1 MRSQRLLGLLLT
13 GFLICVSLIFLRN
26 SHSTINIQD
35 TPHVSPLDSSTP
47 QYSLQRPIKPT
58 SEPTGR
64 YPDDVHP
71 IVALIED
78 AQQQFDSLR
87 ERQSRTLADAVRE
100 YRRRY
105 RMHPPPHF
113 DKWFKFAQSKGVELI
128 DEYDTI
134 YHTLLPFWALTPQ
147 TIRSRTR
154 EALGYDNAL
163 LGILIR
169 DGKVSLADG
178 LDEEQEWQREA
189 TLGMIKNFVRYLPD
203 MDLAFNAHDEPRV
216 ILPSE
221 DLQRLVAIAKDSI
234 IPSAFQ
240 TRSPVNAWSP
250 RSNDLNRGDR
260 IDEVRTTRFNKIS
273 HQPAWTSSRM
283 SCPVDSPVRAL
294 DEDTP
299 DHTTAYAL
307 GELGFIHNTTAFSDV
322 CNAPSLRN
330 TYGFFDRPNVFA
342 VVHDLFPV
350 FSQSKVSTFQ
360 DILYPS
366 PWYWAKKVPYVKEKD
381 YSWEEKINKI
391 YWRGST
397 TGGFSKGGGWRRHHR
412 QLMVGN
418 INALNTAKIL
428 IKADAGQWKS
438 EEVDRHDYHGLF
450 DVQFTSVG
458 QCDRNDCAAQSEF
471 FNITEPVEQQEAWAY
486 KYLVDIDGNA
496 FSGRY
501 HAFLQSNSLVCK
513 VALFREWHDERLK
526 PWVHYVPLSLKG
538 DEVVETM
545 RFFTSEDEA
554 RNRLWDL
561 SKKWRKYSH
570 QFYTLRSGF
579 KFHYVCN
586 SPDAVTSANR
596 PLVIFIHGFP
606 DSWAIWRFM
615 LSSESLQESATVVAV
630 DLPGYGGS
638 QSLDRYSATTV
649 LENLTEFIIAMRT
662 KYGIDGDTKTH
673 QQRTIIVA
681 HDWGCVLSL
690 RLATDAPQLADRFIV
705 TNGPLMPLVVANIGR
720 RLSTSLK
727 MFKSF
732 LRSPIQSR
740 ALLVNA
746 AKTFYPILRQ
756 MKASGYI
763 FIFQLPQ
770 LLVEYLGYGGNTS
783 FLKLIHVM
791 SWGKQEFTPYDAA
804 ECMASSIGPS
814 IHEGETRTTDGEG
827 YAESTVKRAGLVNF
841 FDMCRYY
848 RDGTSLSRWKKSIE
862 TVASLNSIAQETGI
876 RSTSSGAGVFDDGPE
891 GALKARTT
899 IIWGRKDTAL
909 TPQLCLDGISDYLG
923 QDSQVIDLPHSAHF
937 TPLERESRV
946 ALSAVVDWAVKGEQE
961 DIRTVIEVCYPEA
974 TTVYDVLIPVYRTT
988 NQTPANLWLM
998 DRPDLIATFT
1008 KIELWRQTQFKRIVY
1023 IDCDVVAI
1031 RAPDELLD
1039 LDVDIA
1045 AAPDV
1050 GWPDCFN
1057 SGVMVLRPNMQDYY
1071 ALKALAERGI
1081 SFDGADQGLL
1091 NMHFRNWHRLS
1102 FTYNC
1107 TPSANYQ
1114 YVPAYKHFQSTISLI
1129 HFIGPQKPWN
1139 MSRQV
1144 TPYDSPYNQLL
1155 GRWWTIYDRH
1165 YRPMPDEQIYPS
1177 SQPFEI
1183 PQRPTSGPAPEV
1195 SHTKI
1200 FAEPAQPQHAE
1211 QIPFVSVSDYDR
1223 PHPQAEIPSY
1233 THGTIP
1239 PQPVQAVHHQEQY
1252 QEYHE
1257 QREQRT
1263 RHEHDQ
1269 EHRDKDHYHDQDQ
1282 EHQDQEHHDKDH
1294 HNEHY
1299 QEHQE
1304 HHHEH
1309 LTHVPTISAVPQYVR
1324 GEEHVRTYIRPQ
1336 QYQQPA
1342 PQFTQ
1347 PPQHFVQPPSM
1358 QGPSVPSEPVHHPD
1372 PVHLHAL
1379 HQQEPMVE
1387 PHHEPTPQP
1396 PPDVQTSFEAP
1407 KAEWDASR
1415 EPPPLHSKP
1424 EGIALE
1430 TKTYT
1435 MSEDHQLFKPP
1446 ESYPEAP
1453 KNMYYQVPPTKPQP
1467 EKLAQLFPWETKAP
1481 KPTRVFAD
1489 DERHV
1494 RYTFSPESPK
1504 EESKTSQ
1511 SSLQASW
1518 TSDATSLPSESWD
1531 TYSRFNAWDEVP
1543 EIQQYIQTIQQARKA
1558 KVQVLSGHPNQQKSP
1573 PIQDPSGGSSGIR
1586 VTDFPSE
1593 IERPSLPVTPAP
1605 IRRPPALGSPD
1616 EYTSD
1621 QLPAAKGVPNQEDW
1635 VGLTVDNPS
1644 VRLEELRRRQS
1655 GVLDNPE
1662 SLVER
1667 LTKALEEG
1675 S

>member
-13 GFLICVSLIFLRN
+13 GLLVS
-26 SHSTINIQD
+26 
-35 TPHVSPLDSSTP
+35 
-47 QYSLQRPIKPT
+47 
-58 SEPTGR
+58 G
-64 YPDDVHP
+64 
-71 IVALIED
+71 LIED
-78 AQQQFDSLR
+78 AGQQFDSLR
-87 ERQSRTLADAVRE
+87 ERQSRTLADAVKE

-105 RMHPPPHF
+105 SMHPPPHF
-113 DKWFKFAQSKGVELI
+113 DMWFRFAQSKGVELI

-134 YHTLLPFWALTPQ
+134 YHTLLPFWALSPQ
-147 TIRSRTR
+147 TIRSRAR
-154 EALGYDNAL
+154 EALGYDNSL

-189 TLGMIKNFVRYLPD
+189 TLGMMKNFVQYLPD

-221 DLQRLVAIAKDSI
+221 DLQRLVAIAKDST
-234 IPSAFQ
+234 IPSSFNTQ
-240 TRSPVNAWSP
+240 SPLNAWSP
-250 RSNDLNRGDR
+250 RHDDLNRGDR
-260 IDEVRTTRFNKIS
+260 IDEVRRTRFNRIS
-273 HQPAWTSSRM
+273 HQPAWTSSRI
-283 SCPVDSPVRAL
+283 SCPVDSPVRSL

-299 DHTTAYAL
+299 DHTTGYAL
-307 GELGFIHNTTAFSDV
+307 GDLGFIHNTTAFSDV

-330 TYGFFDRPNVFA
+330 TFGFFDRPNVFA

-366 PWYWAKKVPYVKEKD
+366 PWYWAQKVPYVKEKD
-381 YSWEEKINKI
+381 YSWEEKADKL

-412 QLMVGN
+412 QLMVSN

-428 IKADAGQWKS
+428 TKTEAGQWDSKK
-438 EEVDRHDYHGLF
+438 VDRNVYHDLF

-458 QCDRNDCAAQSEF
+458 QCDRNDCAAQTEF
-471 FNITEPVEQQEAWAY
+471 FNITEPVEQQDAWAY

-538 DEVVETM
+538 DEVVESM

-554 RNRLWDL
+554 RNRFWDL
-561 SKKWRKYSH
+561 SKKWLNYSH
-570 QFYTLRSGF
+570 QIYTLRSGF
-579 KFHYVCN
+579 KFHYLCN
-586 SPDAVTSANR
+586 KPDAVTSANK

-606 DSWAIWRFM
+606 DSWAIWRHI
-615 LSSESLQESATVVAV
+615 LSSKSLQESATVVAV

-638 QSLDRYSATTV
+638 QSLDRYSATAV

-662 KYGIDGDTKTH
+662 KYGIDSDTRTH
-673 QQRTIIVA
+673 QQRTIVVA
-681 HDWGCVLSL
+681 HDWGCLLSF

-705 TNGPLMPLVVANIGR
+705 TNGPLMPLVVSNIGR
-720 RLSTSLK
+720 RLSTSSK
-727 MFKSF
+727 MLKSF
-732 LRSPIQSR
+732 FRSPIRSR
-740 ALLVNA
+740 SLLFNA
-746 AKTFYPILRQ
+746 AKTLRPIFQQ
-756 MKASGYI
+756 MHASGYI
-763 FIFQLPQ
+763 FAFQLPQ
-770 LLVEYLGYGGNTS
+770 LFVEYLGSGGNTS
-783 FLKLIHVM
+783 FLKLIHKM
-791 SWGKQEFTPYDAA
+791 SWDNQEFTITDAA

-814 IHEGETRTTDGEG
+814 AHEVETRTADGEG
-827 YAESTVKRAGLVNF
+827 YAESTVKRGGLVDF
-841 FDMCRYY
+841 FHMCRYY
-848 RDGTSLSRWKKSIE
+848 RDGTSRSRWNKSIE
-862 TVASLNSIAQETGI
+862 TIASLHSIAQETGI
-876 RSTSSGAGVFDDGPE
+876 RRASSGAGVFDDGPE

-899 IIWGRKDTAL
+899 IIWGKKDLAL
-909 TPQLCLDGISDYLG
+909 TPQLCLDGISDYLSTG
-923 QDSQVIDLPHSAHF
+923 SQVIDLPRSAHF
-937 TPLERESRV
+937 TPLERESGV
-946 ALSAVVDWAVKGEQE
+946 ALSAAVEWAVKGEQE
-961 DIRTVIEVCYPEA
+961 DIGAVIEACYPRA

-988 NQTPANLWLM
+988 NHTPANLWLM
-998 DRPDLIATFT
+998 ERPDLIATFT

-1023 IDCDVVAI
+1023 IDSDVVAI
-1031 RAPDELLD
+1031 RAPDELLS
-1039 LDVDIA
+1039 LDVDFA

-1071 ALKALAERGI
+1071 ALRALAERGI

-1114 YVPAYKHFQSTISLI
+1114 YVPAYKHFQSTISMI
-1129 HFIGPQKPWN
+1129 HFIGSQKPWS

-1144 TPYDSPYNQLL
+1144 APFDSPYNQLL

-1165 YRPMPDEQIYPS
+1165 YRPIPTPSKVTWATEQS
-1177 SQPFEI
+1177 
-1183 PQRPTSGPAPEV
+1183 
-1195 SHTKI
+1195 
-1200 FAEPAQPQHAE
+1200 
-1211 QIPFVSVSDYDR
+1211 
-1223 PHPQAEIPSY
+1223 
-1233 THGTIP
+1233 
-1239 PQPVQAVHHQEQY
+1239 QPVQVEPAHEHYHEHRQEHHHVHHHEHEQHHQEQ
-1252 QEYHE
+1252 H
-1257 QREQRT
+1257 REQPR
-1263 RHEHDQ
+1263 
-1269 EHRDKDHYHDQDQ
+1269 
-1282 EHQDQEHHDKDH
+1282 EHHAPDPI
-1294 HNEHY
+1294 
-1299 QEHQE
+1299 
-1304 HHHEH
+1304 
-1309 LTHVPTISAVPQYVR
+1309 VSAVPQYVR
-1324 GEEHVRTYIRPQ
+1324 GEEHVRTYIQPQ

-1342 PQFTQ
+1342 P
-1347 PPQHFVQPPSM
+1347 HFVQPLSE
-1358 QGPSVPSEPVHHPD
+1358 QRHTVASEPVHHPD
-1372 PVHLHAL
+1372 PVQPHA
-1379 HQQEPMVE
+1379 HQQAPPVVE
-1387 PHHEPTPQP
+1387 THHQPTPQP
-1396 PPDVQTSFEAP
+1396 PPEVETTFEAP

-1435 MSEDHQLFKPP
+1435 MSEDHQLFQPP

-1467 EKLAQLFPWETKAP
+1467 EKLAQIFPWETNAP
-1481 KPTRVFAD
+1481 KPTRVFAN
-1489 DERHV
+1489 DEPQV
-1494 RYTFSPESPK
+1494 QQTILPESPK
-1504 EESKTSQ
+1504 EESRTSQ

-1518 TSDATSLPSESWD
+1518 TSEATSLPSESWD
-1531 TYSRFNAWDEVP
+1531 TYSRSNAWDEVP
-1543 EIQQYIQTIQQARKA
+1543 EIQQYIQTIQQSRKG
-1558 KVQVLSGHPNQQKSP
+1558 KVQVLSGGPNQQKSLP
-1573 PIQDPSGGSSGIR
+1573 NQDPRGGSSGIR

-1605 IRRPPALGSPD
+1605 IHRPPALGSPD

-1635 VGLTVDNPS
+1635 VGLTVDNPL

-1667 LTKALEEG
+1667 LNKILDEG

>member
-1 MRSQRLLGLLLT
+1 MRSQRLLGLVVTGLLVYA
-13 GFLICVSLIFLRN
+13 G
-26 SHSTINIQD
+26 
-35 TPHVSPLDSSTP
+35 
-47 QYSLQRPIKPT
+47 QRF
-58 SEPTGR
+58 E
-64 YPDDVHP
+64 
-71 IVALIED
+71 A
-78 AQQQFDSLR
+78 LR
-87 ERQSRTLADAVRE
+87 ERQSKTLTDAVKE

-105 RMHPPPHF
+105 NMHPPPHF
-113 DKWFKFAQSKGVELI
+113 DKWFQFAQSKGVELV

-147 TIRSRTR
+147 TIRSRAR
-154 EALGYDNAL
+154 EALGYDNSL

-189 TLGMIKNFVRYLPD
+189 TLGMMKSFVRHLPD

-221 DLQRLVAIAKDSI
+221 DLQRLVTIAKDSAV
-234 IPSAFQ
+234 PSAFL
-240 TRSPVNAWSP
+240 TRSPANAWSARP
-250 RSNDLNRGDR
+250 DDLNRGDR
-260 IDEVRTTRFNKIS
+260 IDEIRTTRFNRIS
-273 HQPAWTSSRM
+273 HQPAWTNSRM
-283 SCPVDSPVRAL
+283 SCPVDSPTRSL
-294 DEDTP
+294 DENAPDNITP
-299 DHTTAYAL
+299 YAL
-307 GELGFIHNTTAFSDV
+307 GELGFLHNTTAFSDV

-366 PWYWAKKVPYVKEKD
+366 PWYWANKVPYVKEKD
-381 YSWEEKINKI
+381 YSWDSKVNKL

-412 QLMVGN
+412 QLMVGK
-418 INALNTAKIL
+418 INALNSGKIL
-428 IKADAGQWKS
+428 IKTETGQWESQKVNRN
-438 EEVDRHDYHGLF
+438 EYHDLF

-458 QCDRNDCAAQSEF
+458 QCDRNDCAAQMEF

-486 KYLVDIDGNA
+486 RYLIDIDGNA

-513 VALFREWHDERLK
+513 IALFREWHDERLE

-538 DEVVETM
+538 DEVMEIM
-545 RFFTSEDEA
+545 RFFTFEDEA
-554 RNRLWDL
+554 RDRLWNL
-561 SKKWRKYSH
+561 SKKWLNYSH

-579 KFHYVCN
+579 KFHYICN
-586 SPDAVTSANR
+586 DPDAVTSGNR

-606 DSWAIWRFM
+606 DSWAIWRHM
-615 LSSESLQESATVVAV
+615 LNSASLCELATVVAV

-638 QSLDRYSATTV
+638 QSLDQYTATRV
-649 LENLTEFIIAMRT
+649 LENLSEFIIAMRT
-662 KYGIDGDTKTH
+662 KHGIDDDSKS
-673 QQRTIIVA
+673 QKLRTIIVA
-681 HDWGCVLSL
+681 HDWGCLLSL
-690 RLATDAPQLADRFIV
+690 RLATDAPELADRFIV
-705 TNGPLMPLVVANIGR
+705 TNGPLMPLTVANIGR
-720 RLSTSLK
+720 RLATSSK
-727 MFKSF
+727 MLHSF
-732 LRSPIQSR
+732 LRSPIRSR
-740 ALLVNA
+740 SLLANA
-746 AKTFYPILRQ
+746 AKTLYPILRQ
-756 MKASGYI
+756 MNASGYI

-770 LLVEYLGYGGNTS
+770 LFVEYLGHGGNAS

-791 SWGKQEFTPYDAA
+791 SWGKEEFSPYDAA

-814 IHEGETRTTDGEG
+814 THEGDTRTTEGEG
-827 YAESTVKRAGLVNF
+827 YAESTVKRGGLVNF
-841 FDMCRYY
+841 FHMCRYY
-848 RDGTSLSRWKKSIE
+848 RDGTSRSRWNKSIE
-862 TVASLNSIAQETGI
+862 TIASLHSIAQETGI
-876 RSTSSGAGVFDDGPE
+876 RHTSSGAGVFNDGPE
-891 GALKARTT
+891 GALKARAT
-899 IIWGRKDTAL
+899 IVWGRKDSAL
-909 TPQLCLDGISDYLG
+909 IPELCLDGISDYLG
-923 QDSQVIDLPHSAHF
+923 HDSQVIDLPRSAHF
-937 TPLERESRV
+937 TPLEPESRA
-946 ALSAVVDWAVKGEQE
+946 ALSAVIEWAVNGEKE
-961 DIRTVIEVCYPEA
+961 DLGAVIGSCYPEA

-998 DRPDLIATFT
+998 ERPDLIATFT

-1023 IDCDVVAI
+1023 IDADVVAI
-1031 RAPDELLD
+1031 RAPDELLN
-1039 LDVDIA
+1039 LDVDFA

-1071 ALKALAERGI
+1071 ALRALAERGI

-1129 HFIGPQKPWN
+1129 HFIGSQKPWN

-1144 TPYDSPYNQLL
+1144 APFDSPYNQLL

-1165 YRPMPDEQIYPS
+1165 YRPVSISQLEVPS
-1177 SQPFEI
+1177 STQRTPPPEYYKRDETNPEATQMFHSSEPSNESWNI
-1183 PQRPTSGPAPEV
+1183 EQSQSVQAEQHHKRPTPDP
-1195 SHTKI
+1195 I
-1200 FAEPAQPQHAE
+1200 
-1211 QIPFVSVSDYDR
+1211 
-1223 PHPQAEIPSY
+1223 
-1233 THGTIP
+1233 
-1239 PQPVQAVHHQEQY
+1239 
-1252 QEYHE
+1252 
-1257 QREQRT
+1257 
-1263 RHEHDQ
+1263 
-1269 EHRDKDHYHDQDQ
+1269 
-1282 EHQDQEHHDKDH
+1282 
-1294 HNEHY
+1294 
-1299 QEHQE
+1299 
-1304 HHHEH
+1304 
-1309 LTHVPTISAVPQYVR
+1309 ISAVPQYVR
-1324 GEEHVRTYIRPQ
+1324 GEEHVKTYVQPQ
-1336 QYQQPA
+1336 EHQQPA
-1342 PQFTQ
+1342 P
-1347 PPQHFVQPPSM
+1347 HFVQPYSA
-1358 QGPSVPSEPVHHPD
+1358 QTTTVSSEPIHHQDLVHSHSP
-1372 PVHLHAL
+1372 PQHVHTMG
-1379 HQQEPMVE
+1379 PYN
-1387 PHHEPTPQP
+1387 EPTPQP
-1396 PPDVQTSFEAP
+1396 PPEEQTSFEAP

-1435 MSEDHQLFKPP
+1435 MSEDHELFKPP

-1467 EKLAQLFPWETKAP
+1467 EKLAQLFPWETNAP
-1481 KPTRVFAD
+1481 KPTRIFAD

-1494 RYTFSPESPK
+1494 QQIFSPDSPI

-1518 TSDATSLPSESWD
+1518 TSEATSLPSESWD
-1531 TYSRFNAWDEVP
+1531 TYSRSNAWDEVP

-1558 KVQVLSGHPNQQKSP
+1558 KVQVLSGDLSQQKSP
-1573 PIQDPSGGSSGIR
+1573 PIQDPSRGGTR

-1605 IRRPPALGSPD
+1605 IHRPPALGSPD

-1621 QLPAAKGVPNQEDW
+1621 QLPAAIGVPNQEDW
-1635 VGLTVDNPS
+1635 VGLTVDNPL

-1667 LTKALEEG
+1667 LTKVLEEDI

>member
-13 GFLICVSLIFLRN
+13 GLLVS
-26 SHSTINIQD
+26 
-35 TPHVSPLDSSTP
+35 
-47 QYSLQRPIKPT
+47 
-58 SEPTGR
+58 
-64 YPDDVHP
+64 
-71 IVALIED
+71 ALLED
-78 AQQQFDSLR
+78 AGQQFDSLR
-87 ERQSRTLADAVRE
+87 ERQSRTLADAANE

-105 RMHPPPHF
+105 NMHPPPHF
-113 DKWFKFAQSKGVELI
+113 DKWFRFARSKGVELI

-134 YHTLLPFWALTPQ
+134 YHTLLPFWALSPQ
-147 TIRSRTR
+147 TIRSRAQ
-154 EALGYDNAL
+154 EALGYDNSL

-169 DGKVSLADG
+169 DGKVSLANG
-178 LDEEQEWQREA
+178 LDEEQDWQREA
-189 TLGMIKNFVRYLPD
+189 TLGMMNNFVQYLPD

-221 DLQRLVAIAKDSI
+221 DLQRLVAIAKDSTV
-234 IPSAFQ
+234 PSSFR
-240 TRSPVNAWSP
+240 TRSPANAWSP
-250 RSNDLNRGDR
+250 RPDDLNRGDR
-260 IDEVRTTRFNKIS
+260 IDEVRTTRFNRIS
-273 HQPAWTSSRM
+273 HQPAWTSSRI
-283 SCPVDSPVRAL
+283 SCPVDSPVRSL

-299 DHTTAYAL
+299 DRITGYAL
-307 GELGFIHNTTAFSDV
+307 GDLGFIHNTTAFSDV
-322 CNAPSLRN
+322 CNSPSLRN

-366 PWYWAKKVPYVKEKD
+366 PWYWAHKVPYVKAKD
-381 YSWEEKINKI
+381 YSWEEKADRL

-428 IKADAGQWKS
+428 ARTEAGQWESKK
-438 EEVDRHDYHGLF
+438 VDRNDYHDLF

-458 QCDRNDCAAQSEF
+458 QCDRNDCAAQAEF
-471 FNITEPVEQQEAWAY
+471 FNITEPVEQQDAWAS
-486 KYLVDIDGNA
+486 KYLVDVDGNA

-538 DEVVETM
+538 DEVVEAM
-545 RFFTSEDEA
+545 P
-554 RNRLWDL
+554 RNRFWDL
-561 SKKWRKYSH
+561 SKKWLNYSH
-570 QFYTLRSGF
+570 QIYTLRSGF
-579 KFHYVCN
+579 KFHYLCN
-586 SPDAVTSANR
+586 EPDAVTSANK

-606 DSWAIWRFM
+606 DSWAIWRHI

-638 QSLDRYSATTV
+638 QNLDRYSATAV

-662 KYGIDGDTKTH
+662 KYGIDSDTKTH

-681 HDWGCVLSL
+681 HDWGCLLSF

-705 TNGPLMPLVVANIGR
+705 SNGPLMPLVVSNIGR
-720 RLSTSLK
+720 CLSTSSK
-727 MFKSF
+727 MFQSF
-732 LRSPIQSR
+732 LRSPIRSR
-740 ALLVNA
+740 SLLFNA
-746 AKTFYPILRQ
+746 AKTLRPIFQQ
-756 MKASGYI
+756 MHASGYI

-770 LLVEYLGYGGNTS
+770 LLVDYLGSGGNAS
-783 FLKLIHVM
+783 FLKLIHKM
-791 SWGKQEFTPYDAA
+791 SWGKQEFTFTDAA

-814 IHEGETRTTDGEG
+814 AHEGETRTANGEG
-827 YAESTVKRAGLVNF
+827 YAESTVKRGGLVNF

-848 RDGTSLSRWKKSIE
+848 RDGTSRSRWNKSIE
-862 TVASLNSIAQETGI
+862 TIASLHSIAQETGI
-876 RSTSSGAGVFDDGPE
+876 RRASSGAGVFDDGPE

-899 IIWGRKDTAL
+899 IIWGRKDLAL

-923 QDSQVIDLPHSAHF
+923 LDSQVIDLPRSAHF

-946 ALSAVVDWAVKGEQE
+946 ALSAAVGWAVKGEQE
-961 DIRTVIEVCYPEA
+961 DIGAVIEACYPRA

-988 NQTPANLWLM
+988 NHTPANLWLM
-998 DRPDLIATFT
+998 ERPDLIATFT
-1008 KIELWRQTQFKRIVY
+1008 KIELWRQTQFKRIIY
-1023 IDCDVVAI
+1023 IDSDVVAI
-1031 RAPDELLD
+1031 RAPDELLG
-1039 LDVDIA
+1039 LDVDFA

-1071 ALKALAERGI
+1071 ALRALAERGI

-1114 YVPAYKHFQSTISLI
+1114 YVPAYKHFQSTISMI
-1129 HFIGPQKPWN
+1129 HFIGSRKPWN
-1139 MSRQV
+1139 MPRQV
-1144 TPYDSPYNQLL
+1144 APFDSPYNQLL

-1165 YRPMPDEQIYPS
+1165 YRPMPVEQIYPS
-1177 SQPFEI
+1177 GRSSAPPPPNEPVPEI
-1183 PQRPTSGPAPEV
+1183 V
-1195 SHTKI
+1195 HTTT
-1200 FAEPAQPQHAE
+1200 FSEPAQQQHTE
-1211 QIPFVSVSDYDR
+1211 KMPF
-1223 PHPQAEIPSY
+1223 
-1233 THGTIP
+1233 
-1239 PQPVQAVHHQEQY
+1239 HQEQP
-1252 QEYHE
+1252 
-1257 QREQRT
+1257 REQ
-1263 RHEHDQ
+1263 HALDPI
-1269 EHRDKDHYHDQDQ
+1269 
-1282 EHQDQEHHDKDH
+1282 
-1294 HNEHY
+1294 
-1299 QEHQE
+1299 
-1304 HHHEH
+1304 
-1309 LTHVPTISAVPQYVR
+1309 VSAVPQYVR
-1324 GEEHVRTYIRPQ
+1324 GEEHVRTYIQPQ
-1336 QYQQPA
+1336 QHQQPA
-1342 PQFTQ
+1342 P
-1347 PPQHFVQPPSM
+1347 HFVQPLPE
-1358 QGPSVPSEPVHHPD
+1358 QEHTVAPELVHHPD
-1372 PVHLHAL
+1372 SGQPHAH
-1379 HQQEPMVE
+1379 HQQAPPGVE
-1387 PHHEPTPQP
+1387 THHESTPQP
-1396 PPDVQTSFEAP
+1396 PPEVEATFEAP

-1435 MSEDHQLFKPP
+1435 MSEDHQLFQPP
-1446 ESYPEAP
+1446 EYYPEAP

-1467 EKLAQLFPWETKAP
+1467 EKLAQIFPWETSAP
-1481 KPTRVFAD
+1481 KPTRVFAN
-1489 DERHV
+1489 DELQV
-1494 RYTFSPESPK
+1494 RQTILPDSPK
-1504 EESKTSQ
+1504 EESRTSQ
-1511 SSLQASW
+1511 SSMQASW
-1518 TSDATSLPSESWD
+1518 TSEATSLPSESWD
-1531 TYSRFNAWDEVP
+1531 TYSRSNAWDEVP

-1558 KVQVLSGHPNQQKSP
+1558 KVQVLSGGPNQQKSP
-1573 PIQDPSGGSSGIR
+1573 PNQDPRGGSSGIR

-1605 IRRPPALGSPD
+1605 IHRPPALGSPD

-1621 QLPAAKGVPNQEDW
+1621 KLPAAKGVPNQEDW
-1635 VGLTVDNPS
+1635 VGLTVDNPL

-1655 GVLDNPE
+1655 GVLGNPE

-1667 LTKALEEG
+1667 LTKILDEE